1 MKIHH
6 IQNFRKFDISYLGPT
21 NTRGSRVKITEPKR
35 YNDDKSKSIT
45 LSYCYETGDIAQQAL
60 DHLIKLGFKPV
71 ARCSEFSH
79 YTILCDNWGNEFT
92 QLKK

>member
-35 YNDDKSKSIT
+35 FLKDKNKSIY
-45 LSYCYETGDIAQQAL
+45 LSYDYSISDIAQQAL
-60 DHLIKLGFKPV
+60 NHLVKLGFKPV

-79 YTILCDNWGNEFT
+79 YTILCNNFGEDYIH
-92 QLKK
+92 